1 VRKEAVEMEANV
13 RQSLPDDDDVS
24 SMGTPAL
31 RCEPYR
37 RSLTA
42 EELLVVADTIFEMDG
57 SEPTSPLN
65 SPHIPTS
72 PA

>member
-1 VRKEAVEMEANV
+1 MRKEATEMEANV
-13 RQSLPDDDDVS
+13 GQNFLDDDDVS

-37 RSLTA
+37 RLLTA
-42 EELLVVADTIFEMDG
+42 EELAATDTIFEMDG
-57 SEPTSPLN
+57 SEPTSPLS